1 MVLFFTCTINNSYRT
16 GKLIIMKH
24 QQVRDFFKEDYPRL
38 YLLSGS
44 KVTTQIDLNDKSQ
57 TGYYKN
63 VLAITWLTI
72 NELENTRQKPYKTII
87 TGYYIDHI
95 AMKDIR
101 QKIGYC
107 KNATNKKHNEALK
120 SFAETFKQEQIKNK
134 VYPLL
139 EFE

>member
-57 TGYYKN
+57 IGYYKN

-72 NELENTRQKPYKTII
+72 NRLEDTPQCPYRTII
-87 TGYYIDHI
+87 VEHCINHVTI
-95 AMKDIR
+95 
-101 QKIGYC
+101 
-107 KNATNKKHNEALK
+107 KNIVNTYKHSGDWGRNRKNEALK
-120 SFAETFKQEQIKNK
+120 KFAEIFKQEQIKNK